1 MIVHVQANQVDPLAD
16 QNALI
21 VSPHVNMAFV
31 ESRATQVLYIYLIIY
46 SAHFHILIIHPDSG
60 EAACHH
66 QLSKNPL

>member
-31 ESRATQVLYIYLIIY
+31 ESRATQVLY
-46 SAHFHILIIHPDSG
+46 SAHFHILLIHPG
-60 EAACHH
+60 
-66 QLSKNPL
+66 LW